1 MDTSRLRSSRLSTTG
16 GPSSDLANSTDAIC
30 RTLRSY
36 RKKITA
42 SSDNLPPETLREL
55 ERELGLTARVVGEK
69 AMKAK
74 GAVDESIMVKLL
86 SQYSERLI
94 EMLDE
99 RFKGVVVSPSKE
111 NSSPTEENA
120 AAAAAARDGS
130 AQRSP
135 IASVERRVDAL
146 SSSISAPALSS
157 AAK

>member
-1 MDTSRLRSSRLSTTG
+1 
-16 GPSSDLANSTDAIC
+16 
-30 RTLRSY
+30 
-36 RKKITA
+36 
-42 SSDNLPPETLREL
+42 
-55 ERELGLTARVVGEK
+55 LGLTARVVGEK

-120 AAAAAARDGS
+120 AAAARDGS